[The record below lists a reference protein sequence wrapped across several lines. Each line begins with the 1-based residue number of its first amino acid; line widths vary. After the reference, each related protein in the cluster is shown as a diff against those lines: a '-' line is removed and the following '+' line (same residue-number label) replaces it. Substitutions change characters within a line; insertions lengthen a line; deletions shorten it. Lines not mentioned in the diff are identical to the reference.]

1 METYEI
7 YLNGSLVSSTP
18 LAGIAYLRFK
28 SARLLGAA
36 SLVRVSHNPD
46 PVLGGKYL
54 YNIETGGWESAT
66 DKPTP
71 ADTTNTEAFPQC

>member
-7 YLNGSLVSSTP
+7 YLNGVLANSTP
-18 LAGIAYLRFK
+18 LAGIATLRFE

-46 PVLGGKYL
+46 PVLGGRYT
-54 YNIETGGWESAT
+54 YEPETGGWV
-66 DKPTP
+66 
-71 ADTTNTEAFPQC
+71 